1 MAGYNVQRAKWSTVF
16 MSKKSRDKG
25 SAFERWCVNEIKD
38 HLGYANVRRNLSQ
51 YQTKGGCDIYIPQW
65 SVECKRYASG
75 PVGGADAWW
84 QQAVDS
90 AGDLMPVLI
99 YKYDRQYVWC
109 RLFLCHVNPEFTDTD
124 ATVIVS
130 LQTWF
135 YIVREKIEPTG

>member
-1 MAGYNVQRAKWSTVF
+1 

-84 QQAVDS
+84 QQAV
-90 AGDLMPVLI
+90 
-99 YKYDRQYVWC
+99 
-109 RLFLCHVNPEFTDTD
+109 NPEFTATD

-135 YIVREKIEPTG
+135 YIVREKIEPIG